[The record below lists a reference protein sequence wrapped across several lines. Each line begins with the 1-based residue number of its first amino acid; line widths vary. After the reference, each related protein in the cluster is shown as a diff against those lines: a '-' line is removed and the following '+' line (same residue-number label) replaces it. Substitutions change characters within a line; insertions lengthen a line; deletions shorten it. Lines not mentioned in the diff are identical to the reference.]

1 MERFKKEEQMIRI
14 RDQESTVI
22 ASAKKNYCLTKNHN
36 KNEYENNLCI
46 RT

>member
-1 MERFKKEEQMIRI
+1 MIRI

-22 ASAKKNYCLTKNHN
+22 ALAKNYCLTKNHN